1 MKIDYRELKER
12 VRIVELLKD
21 LGWVNN
27 KGRGDQIR
35 GPCPLPGC
43 CSSLLIGDDLKGKD
57 RTFSIH
63 VTKNVYRC
71 FRCGSSGSVLDFWRT
86 YRATTLHEAA
96 LELNRK
102 TSNHP

>member
-12 VRIVELLKD
+12 VRIVDLLQEQ
-21 LGWVNN
+21 GWVSI
-27 KGRGDQIR
+27 KGRGDQLR

-43 CSSLLIGDDLKGKD
+43 CLGTLIGDGHRVKD

-71 FRCGSSGSVLDFWRT
+71 FRCGSSGGVLDFWRT
-86 YRATTLHEAA
+86 YRATTLQIGRAHV
-96 LELNRK
+96 
-102 TSNHP
+102 